1 MDDDKAPGGREHD
14 SSLRDDLLNAIG
26 IGVLRKEKENSKISA
41 EVKSLTEEQLNV
53 SLEKTNTEEYQ
64 LKEKITERQ
73 DEIPIEEPVQEQA
86 EETTEG
92 LGHSE
97 QVSSITEE
105 LELPENYNRDRKKL
119 KHTVALIV
127 FLAVFSI
134 VIFLLPKLTAPQPPA
149 KDVVASYNGKNIK
162 EEELRAFLKLEG
174 IRTME
179 HMICNVHGYDHSQC
193 SIEEPCEQHPVDTL
207 EGYRQAVQMMAAE
220 QIILDWA
227 EKKGFTDRED
237 VKHGL
242 SDLVGDAGAMEVLSN
257 IHQEEITPESITMV
271 EIQQYYEENKD
282 KYTGKTLEDVTEE
295 IRSILLAKKDAE
307 YIPEYIAKLKE
318 SAGLEFNAEL
328 LKIPEVTNQE
338 IRSYYEE
345 NLSEYQ
351 KEDGTGT
358 LSFEEVRQEI
368 KDKLIEQNMEKTY
381 SLREGEALFSVHG
394 RRYTLGD
401 FFREFKELPEEY
413 RKNVDSY
420 EKKKELVEQL
430 IARELLLEKQGD
442 GSDTGEN
449 NHDMEELKIQYLS
462 QVMHQE
468 EVDQQLKDA
477 TEEEMTAFYDENLN
491 NFRLPAK
498 AKISFIWIAKTEA
511 GKGKERADEAKSQ
524 LDSGVDFIETAKQY
538 SEDRSADNGGI
549 LEGWIYQGHFS
560 AEIDNAI
567 FNLKVGEISP
577 VVDGGNGYYIF
588 QVREREEES
597 QKTYEESKDTIA
609 LYLKDQK
616 HRELEKEMEA
626 GILKD
631 ADLIIYD
638 STLNRMLKENKKEN
652 KEEESK

>member
-134 VIFLLPKLTAPQPPA
+134 VIFFLPKLTAPQPPA

-442 GSDTGEN
+442 VSDTGEN